1 MKGSKIKNGGAVYVG
16 SSLTVYNILRFL
28 LANRDR
34 ITDATI
40 LLVNKIKVIVMLT
53 NIVHHLVYK
62 NI

>member
-1 MKGSKIKNGGAVYVG
+1 MLEA
-16 SSLTVYNILRFL
+16 RFL

-62 NI
+62 NIKKGMKQGHPTTI

>member
-1 MKGSKIKNGGAVYVG
+1 MLEA
-16 SSLTVYNILRFL
+16 RFL

-40 LLVNKIKVIVMLT
+40 LLVNKIKIIGMLT

-62 NI
+62 TDIKKGMKQGHPTTI